1 MFIVLEG
8 PDHCGKGTEAELLK
22 QYFAENHPDKKVY
35 FTREPGGY
43 GLKLCEDI
51 RKIILDPA
59 NKGKIDSITEAY
71 LYATSRARHVSE
83 IKKHLDAGEIVICER
98 YYYSSLVYQGI
109 GRGLGI
115 YEVQKLNDLAL
126 QNLYPDLVIYL
137 KMDLKTYL
145 ERKFK
150 MTELDRLEQESTDF
164 FKLVI
169 DGYDSVFKLFPNIV
183 TIPANQSIADVHKQV
198 INHLSQIL

>member
-1 MFIVLEG
+1 M
-8 PDHCGKGTEAELLK
+8 
-22 QYFAENHPDKKVY
+22 
-35 FTREPGGY
+35 
-43 GLKLCEDI
+43 LCSFLNFE
-51 RKIILDPA
+51 KS
-59 NKGKIDSITEAY
+59 IDGA
-71 LYATSRARHVSE
+71 
-83 IKKHLDAGEIVICER
+83 
-98 YYYSSLVYQGI
+98 SS
-109 GRGLGI
+109 
-115 YEVQKLNDLAL
+115 NLAL